1 MGQNFAE
8 RLREFLLAKQIPT
21 SAFGVIQANPERSK
35 HLETA
40 TLTIYGYP
48 IDFVNLRAESYS
60 STSRIPTIKFGSPL
74 EDALRRDITINA
86 LFYNIHSEA
95 VEDFCGT
102 GFSDLE
108 QGIIRTP
115 LAPRE
120 TLLDDPLR
128 LLRVVRFA
136 TRLCFRI
143 EPELMAAIGDAQV
156 DNAFRGKISRER
168 VGIELD
174 KILRDRNAYRG
185 IEMLHQLGV
194 FNLVFDVPEEVR
206 EQVASQAIPFPAP
219 HTVETILRM
228 FRSREKTYG
237 SAKEYRLALLV
248 HCLLP
253 HTAISV
259 TRGPARP
266 TLRPKEESLVS
277 SIIRDSLKF
286 TNQDISDVGRLLDN
300 LDQLIEMVLSGQPA
314 DPVATGRLIRTLG
327 SHWRLAFDAATIRTI
342 LKGRLTSE
350 EEARE
355 LFSTAANRVQQ
366 LGLAQAWEWRTL
378 LSGAEVQ
385 ELLRLREGKAVGAAL
400 AALMDWQFMNPQGD
414 KERAGDYLR
423 QQWQQR
429 Q

>member
-8 RLREFLLAKQIPT
+8 RLREFLLAKRIPT

-108 QGIIRTP
+108 RGIIRTP

-136 TRLCFRI
+136 TRLHFRI

-156 DNAFRGKISRER
+156 DNAFRSKISRER

-174 KILRDRNAYRG
+174 KILRDRWAYRG

-194 FNLVFDVPEEVR
+194 FNLIFDVPEGVR
-206 EQVASQAIPFPAP
+206 EQVASQALPFPAP

-228 FRSREKTYG
+228 FRSRERTYG
-237 SAKEYRLALLV
+237 PETYRLALLV

-253 HTAISV
+253 HAGISV
-259 TRGPARP
+259 TRSPVRA
-266 TLRPKEESLVS
+266 TLKPKDESLTS
-277 SIIRDSLKF
+277 SIVRDSLKF
-286 TNQDISDVGRLLDN
+286 TNQDISDVSRLLDH
-300 LDQLIEMVLSGQPA
+300 LDQLMEMVLSGQET
-314 DPVATGRLIRTLG
+314 DPVPTGRMIRTLG
-327 SHWRLAFDAATIRTI
+327 SHWRLAFDVAAIRTI
-342 LKGRLTSE
+342 LKGRLACE
-350 EEARE
+350 EEAQE
-355 LFSTAANRVQQ
+355 LFLSASNRIQQ
-366 LGLAQAWEWRTL
+366 MGLAEAWDWKTL

-385 ELLRLREGKAVGAAL
+385 ELLQIREGRAVGTAL
-400 AALMDWQFMNPQGD
+400 AALMDWQFMHPQGE
-414 KERAGDYLR
+414 KEVASNYLR
-423 QQWQQR
+423 QWQRKQ
-429 Q
+429 